1 MRKMKTKFSIT
12 KSFKG
17 YQVLLNCKNVF
28 KYWVLILF
36 TFITFKWIKLF
47 KITEKENKAFIK
59 ILEAFGYLN
68 NNEKKSFIY

>member
-1 MRKMKTKFSIT
+1 M
-12 KSFKG
+12 
-17 YQVLLNCKNVF
+17 
-28 KYWVLILF
+28 
-36 TFITFKWIKLF
+36 KLF